1 MENLERYSENCMCD
15 ICKETRQQKYSRLNH
30 DRMMISKWKYR
41 GLICREGETYDDI
54 YNRVY
59 SATNCELCNLS
70 FEDNTPEMDHDHI
83 SGYFRKVLCRS
94 CNATYLQQ
102 PKKSYKNNKTGHKLI
117 GYREKRGYYTVAKR
131 VDGKTIG
138 AREFKNKIHAI
149 CYKYIL
155 LLKIKS
161 KLL

>member
-1 MENLERYSENCMCD
+1 M
-15 ICKETRQQKYSRLNH
+15 
-30 DRMMISKWKYR
+30 DRHRSLMKAKWKYR

-54 YNRVY
+54 YDKVF

-70 FEDNTPEMDHDHI
+70 FENNTPEMDHDHI

-94 CNATYLQQ
+94 CNASYLRQ
-102 PKKSYKNNKTGHKLI
+102 PKKSYKNNKTGHKHI
-117 GYREKRGYYTVAKR
+117 SVDKNKIYEVFIKRNKIRLGRKY
-131 VDGKTIG
+131 
-138 AREFKNKIHAI
+138 FKNKIDAI

-161 KLL
+161 SVII

>member
-1 MENLERYSENCMCD
+1 M
-15 ICKETRQQKYSRLNH
+15 
-30 DRMMISKWKYR
+30 DRHRSLMKAKWKYR

-54 YNRVY
+54 YDKVF

-70 FEDNTPEMDHDHI
+70 FENNTPEMDHDHI

-94 CNATYLQQ
+94 CNASYLRQ
-102 PKKSYKNNKTGHKLI
+102 PKKSYKNNKTGHKHI
-117 GYREKRGYYTVAKR
+117 GYREKRGYYTVCKR
-131 VDGKTIG
+131 VNRKVIG
-138 AREFKNKIHAI
+138 QREFKNKIDAI

-161 KLL
+161 SVII

>member
-1 MENLERYSENCMCD
+1 M
-15 ICKETRQQKYSRLNH
+15 SRASH
-30 DRMMISKWKYR
+30 ISMMKAKWKYR

-70 FEDNTPEMDHDHI
+70 FDNNTPEMDHDHI

-94 CNATYLQQ
+94 CNASYLRQ
-102 PKKSYKNNKTGHKLI
+102 PKKSYKNNKTGHRLI
-117 GYREKRGYYTVAKR
+117 SHRKRGDYYVVTKKR
-131 VDGKTIG
+131 NNQKI
-138 AREFKNKIHAI
+138 AEKEFKNKIDAI

-161 KLL
+161 SIII